1 VARPQPDADDNYRH
15 IWHRLQIVEALENH
29 LGGRHW
35 DLAAPGSALAA
46 DDDLTS
52 PYSTSQ
58 VAGHSLAFGLDMLRT
73 ARMILTNPA
82 KNHAIRLPLFG
93 AYPVLRSA
101 MEAGAEAIWI
111 LADEDQHERVSRTLR
126 ARWEDITRDDQAALA
141 STDAD
146 QNDGPTERSSK
157 AKLRRQNS
165 DNVRRKKRAVR
176 DLAKEVGVAE
186 DVLRQGLPGFGPM
199 LQETA
204 RYTGI
209 QSNFQRG
216 TWHWVSG
223 LTHPSMSRAISMSVV
238 EEMGSS
244 PSSKVMAAQLTA
256 DPSTTAMALDA
267 ALLLHWTALEQA
279 ALRGGRPEVA
289 WQPPADFPFPPGMA
303 DPRAKS

>member
-1 VARPQPDADDNYRH
+1 M
-15 IWHRLQIVEALENH
+15 IEALESH

-35 DLAAPGSALAA
+35 DLAAPGSDLAG

-58 VAGHSLAFGLDMLRT
+58 IAGHALAFGLDMLRT

-82 KNHAIRLPLFG
+82 KEQGIRLPLFG

-111 LADEDQHERVSRTLR
+111 LADDDQHERVSRTLR
-126 ARWEDITRDDQAALA
+126 ARSADIARDNQAALA
-141 STDAD
+141 STEAD
-146 QNDGPTERSSK
+146 QNDGPTERSMKS
-157 AKLRRQNS
+157 KLRRQNS
-165 DNVRRKKRAVR
+165 DSVRAKKRVLR

-186 DVLRQGLPGFGPM
+186 EVVLQGLPGFGPM

-216 TWHWVSG
+216 IWHWVSG
-223 LTHPSMSRAISMSVV
+223 LTHPSMSRAVSMSVV
-238 EEMGSS
+238 EDMGS

-256 DPSTTAMALDA
+256 DPSMTGAALDA
-267 ALLLHWTALEQA
+267 ALLLHWNALEIA
-279 ALRGGRPEVA
+279 ALRGGRPQVA
-289 WQPPADFPFPPGMA
+289 WQPPADFPFPPGYE
-303 DPRAKS
+303 DPRST